1 MRFCRVKGTLVVVS
15 LTVLAAAVL
24 PAWGICRDRP
34 VLEIGNGRHSIPV
47 SKGEVFRHSYVQS
60 MYDVP
65 VTEKFQIE
73 DGYFRLIQV
82 VTDSDAVLAYL
93 GLERGKE
100 PNAAGRFVEFTVPL
114 GSIGNHVI
122 SVSGRDI
129 PLGTGENQTGST
141 TVKLRMMTWAEYLLT
156 FFPGMEHGRP
166 SRQMG
171 R

>member
-1 MRFCRVKGTLVVVS
+1 MMFRRVKGTLIVVS
-15 LTVLAAAVL
+15 LTVLAAAAL
-24 PAWGICRDRP
+24 PAWGIYRDRP
-34 VLEIGNGRHSIPV
+34 VLDIGNGRHLIPV
-47 SKGEVFRHSYVQS
+47 SKGEIFRHSYVQS

-82 VTDSDAVLAYL
+82 VTESDAVLVYL

-100 PNAAGRFVEFTVPL
+100 PNDAGRFVEFTIPL

-122 SVSGRDI
+122 SVPGRDI

-141 TVKLRMMTWAEYLLT
+141 SVKLRKMTWAECFLT
-156 FFPGMEHGRP
+156 FFSGMEHGR
-166 SRQMG
+166 
-171 R
+171 